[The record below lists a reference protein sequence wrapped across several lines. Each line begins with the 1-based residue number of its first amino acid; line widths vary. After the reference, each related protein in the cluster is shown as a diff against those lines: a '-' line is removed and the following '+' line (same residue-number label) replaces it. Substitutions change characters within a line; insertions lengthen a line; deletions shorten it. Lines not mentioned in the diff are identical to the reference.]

1 MAYTTL
7 STSYLNGDIFS
18 AGDIN
23 NTNTVANALSNGTN
37 QALIATKGDIL
48 TGSATAN
55 ALAKTAVGSNN
66 AVLYANSAATGGVSW
81 GLVTSAMITDGTIT
95 GTDIAS
101 GTVTSSN
108 ILNGTIVSADIAS
121 NTITSANILNGTIT
135 GTDIA
140 SGTITSSNITDNTI
154 VNADINSAANIADTK
169 LATIS
174 TGGKVSNSATTA
186 TSSNTGSAIVA
197 RDGSGNFSTNAI
209 TANTY
214 TGGTFNGTFNGNL
227 SGGQVVATGSVYF
240 LDYTDAGRFGGNT
253 TSASVGILRVGN
265 YTSGT
270 TCITTNGNSA
280 TNYHMAF
287 HYAGS
292 NIGGISSGTSSTS
305 FNTTSDYRLKENV
318 APLTNALNILEQ
330 VKPKSFNFIIEPDD
344 VQHGFIAH
352 ELAEVLPY
360 AVTGE
365 KDAVDDE
372 GNIRPQQ
379 VDYSKLTGLLVGAV
393 QELSARVK
401 ELENN

>member
-7 STSYLNGDIFS
+7 SVAYINGDIFS

-37 QALIATKGDIL
+37 QALVAAKGDIL

-55 ALAKTAVGSNN
+55 ALVKTTVGSNN
-66 AVLYANSAATGGVSW
+66 TVLYANSSATGGVSW
-81 GLVTSAMITDGTIT
+81 GLVTSAMITNGTIT

-101 GTVTSSN
+101 
-108 ILNGTIVSADIAS
+108 D
-121 NTITSANILNGTIT
+121 TITSTNILDGTIT

-140 SGTITSSNITDNTI
+140 SGTITSANILDGTI
-154 VNADINSAANIADTK
+154 VNADINSSAGIVDTK

-174 TGGKVSNSATTA
+174 TAGKVANSATTA
-186 TSSNTGSAIVA
+186 NASNVGSAIVL
-197 RDGSGNFSTNAI
+197 RDGSGNFNA
-209 TANTY
+209 
-214 TGGTFNGTFNGNL
+214 GTINATFVGYH
-227 SGGQVVATGSVYF
+227 SGSHDGYVSSTGSVYF
-240 LDYTDAGRFGGNT
+240 TDYTDAARFGGGGAIT
-253 TSASVGILRVGN
+253 ATSTGIVRVGA
-265 YTSGT
+265 YTGLV
-270 TCITTNGNSA
+270 TCITTNGNAA

-292 NIGGISSGTSSTS
+292 AVGGITSGTSSTS

-318 APLTNALNILEQ
+318 VPLTNALNILEQ
-330 VKPKSFNFIIEPDD
+330 VKPKSFNFIIEPDE

-360 AVTGE
+360 VVTGE
-365 KDAVDDE
+365 KDAVDEE

>member
-7 STSYLNGDIFS
+7 SVAYINGDVFS

-37 QALIATKGDIL
+37 QALISAKGDIL

-55 ALAKTAVGSNN
+55 ALVKTAAGSNN
-66 AVLYANSAATGGVSW
+66 TVLFADSTASGGVSF
-81 GLVTSAMITDGTIT
+81 GLVTSAMITDATIT

-108 ILNGTIVSADIAS
+108 I
-121 NTITSANILNGTIT
+121 
-135 GTDIA
+135 A
-140 SGTITSSNITDNTI
+140 SGTVTSSNIADNTI
-154 VNADINSAANIADTK
+154 VNADINSAAGIVDTK

-186 TSSNTGSAIVA
+186 TSANTGSAIVA
-197 RDGSGNFSTNAI
+197 RDGSGNFNAGTISASI
-209 TANTY
+209 TGNIA
-214 TGGTFNGTFNGNL
+214 GNL

-240 LDYTDAGRFGGNT
+240 SDYTDAGRFGNGT
-253 TSASVGILRVGN
+253 TATSVGVLRVGN
-265 YTSGT
+265 FTDTT
-270 TCITTNGNSA
+270 TCITTNTLA
-280 TNYHMAF
+280 TAGYAMAF
-287 HYAGS
+287 HYNGS
-292 NIGGISSGTSSTS
+292 SVGGVSTTTSATS
-305 FNTTSDYRLKENV
+305 FNTSSDYRLKENV
-318 APLTNALNILEQ
+318 VPLSNALAQIDLLL
-330 VKPKSFNFIIEPDD
+330 PKQYNFIIEPDKTH
-344 VQHGFIAH
+344 HGFLAH
-352 ELAEVLPY
+352 ELAEIVPY
-360 AVTGE
+360 AVTGQ

>member
-174 TGGKVSNSATTA
+174 TGGKVDRKS
-186 TSSNTGSAIVA
+186 
-197 RDGSGNFSTNAI
+197 
-209 TANTY
+209 
-214 TGGTFNGTFNGNL
+214 
-227 SGGQVVATGSVYF
+227 VV
-240 LDYTDAGRFGGNT
+240 
-253 TSASVGILRVGN
+253 
-265 YTSGT
+265 
-270 TCITTNGNSA
+270 
-280 TNYHMAF
+280 
-287 HYAGS
+287 
-292 NIGGISSGTSSTS
+292 
-305 FNTTSDYRLKENV
+305 
-318 APLTNALNILEQ
+318 
-330 VKPKSFNFIIEPDD
+330 
-344 VQHGFIAH
+344 
-352 ELAEVLPY
+352 
-360 AVTGE
+360 
-365 KDAVDDE
+365 
-372 GNIRPQQ
+372 
-379 VDYSKLTGLLVGAV
+379 
-393 QELSARVK
+393 
-401 ELENN
+401 